1 MTSRFDLTTEVDAM
15 PRAESILPMEFRCLD
30 DDLLAAPTPWEVSF
44 DDEPTEASPVEGVVM
59 DPEPEPSLM
68 RHQAK
73 ELELELRHEIAVER
87 AGVMKML
94 AEFSE
99 ERRQYFCGAEEEVV
113 RLSLAI
119 AERILSREIDVDP
132 TVLFGAVKLAL
143 ASVADRS
150 GAVLRVSAEEA
161 EAWAREMKT
170 EDPVAELVSDD
181 RLGRGECVLETRLG
195 KIDLSIRTQLK
206 EVENG
211 FLQLIGRRPSLAFS

>member
-1 MTSRFDLTTEVDAM
+1 
-15 PRAESILPMEFRCLD
+15 MEFRCLD

-119 AERILSREIDVDP
+119 AERSHG
-132 TVLFGAVKLAL
+132 TVRCGQAGIGFG
-143 ASVADRS
+143 SGPQWS
-150 GAVLRVSAEEA
+150 GA
-161 EAWAREMKT
+161 AR
-170 EDPVAELVSDD
+170 L
-181 RLGRGECVLETRLG
+181 C
-195 KIDLSIRTQLK
+195 
-206 EVENG
+206 
-211 FLQLIGRRPSLAFS
+211 